1 MKKLNYVSPEAMYIL
16 LDEEDILTTSTENE
30 FDQEHDAEELL

>member
-16 LDEEDILTTSTENE
+16 LDEEDILTSSAEND
-30 FDQEHDAEELL
+30 FDQEHDAEGLL

>member
-16 LDEEDILTTSTENE
+16 LDEEDIFTSSAEND
-30 FDQEHDAEELL
+30 FDQEHDAEGLL